1 MKRYCNHKGFT
12 LIELL
17 MVAAIMGLVIVAVY
31 SLYLQ
36 TQRTAYTS
44 EEVVDTQQNLRVA
57 LDSVVADLRMAG
69 FLLSNDLPPINTMSA
84 SLADSALVLNAQV
97 STGSYARATADIDGT
112 TNTISIDSLMGSGFR
127 SNDSIIAIN
136 PITLAANGPVAI
148 ADNGVVGDSLKLAT
162 AMIVNARDMILRVA
176 EVDDDNDATTP
187 EVVMTPPV
195 TISYFLIDDPAST
208 DDERLLLQ
216 RSVTDSATPSVTE
229 TVTVAAT
236 ISAVTLEYFDS
247 NGNVTT
253 SRDQIQA
260 VRVTITAKTEDNK
273 IGQNKKR
280 QLQTLVNI
288 RNTLED

>member
-17 MVAAIMGLVIVAVY
+17 MVAAIMGLVMVAVY

-69 FLLSNDLPPINTMSA
+69 FLLSDDIPPINTMSA

-112 TNTISIDSLMGSGFR
+112 TNTISIDSLMGGGFR

-136 PITLAANGPVAI
+136 PITLAVTGPVAI
-148 ADNGVVGDSLKLAT
+148 ADNGVVGDSLKMAA
-162 AMIVNARDMILRVA
+162 AMTVNVRDMILRVA

-187 EVVMTPPV
+187 VVVMTSPV
-195 TISYFLIDDPAST
+195 TISYSLIDDPDST

-229 TVTVAAT
+229 AVTVAAT

-247 NGNVTT
+247 SGNVTT

-273 IGQNKKR
+273 IGQNKTR
-280 QLQTLVNI
+280 QLQTVVNI
-288 RNTLED
+288 RNNLED